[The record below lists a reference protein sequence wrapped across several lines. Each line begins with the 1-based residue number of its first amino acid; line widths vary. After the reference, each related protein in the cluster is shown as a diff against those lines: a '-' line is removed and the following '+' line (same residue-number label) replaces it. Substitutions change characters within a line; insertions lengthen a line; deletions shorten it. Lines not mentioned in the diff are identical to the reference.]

1 MSPDDDK
8 LPTEPGS
15 VIGYST
21 YYDGY
26 HYNVA
31 VLSQGDDETG
41 ELAWWLAGFGDPR
54 SPAVFEQQMVTTS
67 WEYLG
72 KVEASGFG
80 PASASAGGAS

>member
-1 MSPDDDK
+1 MSEND

-26 HYNVA
+26 HYNAA

-41 ELAWWLAGFGDPR
+41 DLAWWLAGFSNPR
-54 SPAVFEQQMVTTS
+54 SPQLFAEQMAGIS
-67 WEYLG
+67 WEYIG
-72 KVEASGFG
+72 KVEPSGFG
-80 PASASAGGAS
+80 PAS